1 MEILV
6 DIIYLLTQGHV
17 LSERESGN
25 LFFGVTKLLN
35 TSNEALRR
43 TVFLF
48 LRHFAIDPNT
58 GFILIGPLSTFIQS
72 EDKMLKT
79 NAFKIISKLI
89 DPSTKVGIDQYIK
102 VGISNTRMPADVTSS
117 SVLCAY
123 ELTLKGGQIAKSWI
137 AEINER
143 LNNSLDQPNLV
154 AYHTL
159 LLLKELKSTDKIY
172 LIKTFSAICN
182 NIKGQFASCQ
192 LIRFIGEVLMKF
204 DIDDKKQLNT
214 LHSYLE
220 TCCSKSNF
228 DSVILESSRAILK
241 IPNPKESMVKM
252 ALDNL
257 KQLLLNYKKVI
268 VYGTLKTLDEI
279 ATKYSSIAID
289 VFLDLEKILEN
300 VSNNL
305 SFKALALS
313 IFLKISKNL
322 SENRLERMLKTIT
335 EQYALFKEDFKREI
349 VLISISNYQADSAKY
364 KTYFSF
370 FTSLLKLPASEPTKL
385 EIVEAITWFVK
396 NVDCYKRQALVTLAE
411 YIEDCTSESI
421 KSKILLVIGNQSK
434 GMSNLN
440 QLVRHIYNRVIIEG
454 PIVRSAAISALGEI
468 ANHNENLKDK
478 IILLIKN
485 CLSDSDN
492 EVRERAYFYFK
503 ALSDNKEEEIRR
515 YIFPENQLTFSEDL
529 LRKAEIIQSII
540 ASKKQD
546 LISSSNI
553 NKDINDMLKNPD
565 IVNKIEIKAAV
576 KTSSIIGSTNLSTAK
591 SDKASIPS
599 TTQSNVDV
607 DPEFLKTS
615 FFKQH
620 NYPKIVTASQKL
632 TEDSAEYKVA
642 YRKYIYLDSVIL
654 AFSIENTVEESML
667 KNISLNITKTDKNDF
682 NLSKSEIIA
691 IEALKFGEVKTLFMR
706 LTPNTSQKYAYTMF
720 SLVLHYDVQELD
732 AKGNPHGAS
741 YKDNHVI
748 YKKIDIKFSDY
759 MTPHTKINEGN
770 FASEWN
776 TSTESES
783 FNAYDNKLKL
793 PYSSIKKAGQEISKL
808 IGLQP
813 FENLN
818 NLDKSASKFKF
829 TYAYESIYGTSV
841 RDLYNRFRL

>member
-17 LSERESGN
+17 LSDRESGS

-48 LRHFAIDPNT
+48 LRHFSIDPNT

-102 VGISNTRMPADVTSS
+102 VGISNTRMTADVTSS

-123 ELTLKGGQIAKSWI
+123 ELTLKGGQIAKAWI

-192 LIRFIGEVLMKF
+192 LIRFICEVLMKF

-220 TCCSKSNF
+220 TCCSKSSF

-279 ATKYSSIAID
+279 AAKYSSIAID

-300 VSNNL
+300 SNNNL

-322 SENRLERMLKTIT
+322 SENRLDRMLKTIT

-349 VLISISNYQADSAKY
+349 VLISVSNYQADSAKY

-370 FTSLLKLPASEPTKL
+370 FTSLLKLSASETTKL

-396 NVDCYKRQALVTLAE
+396 NVDVYKRQALVTLAE
-411 YIEDCTSESI
+411 YVEDCPSESI

-434 GMSNLN
+434 GMNNLN

-468 ANHNENLKDK
+468 ANHNDSLKEK
-478 IILLIKN
+478 IIILIKN

-492 EVRERAYFYFK
+492 EVRERAYFYYK
-503 ALSDNKEEEIRR
+503 ALNDNKEEEIKK
-515 YIFPENQLTFSEDL
+515 YIFPTNQLTFSEDL
-529 LRKAEIIQSII
+529 LRKAEILQSII

-546 LISSSNI
+546 LMGSSNI
-553 NKDINDMLKNPD
+553 NKDINELIQNPD
-565 IVNKIEIKAAV
+565 IVNKIEIKAAT
-576 KTSSIIGSTNLSTAK
+576 KPSSIIGPSSLSSAK
-591 SDKASIPS
+591 AEKVATPATSS
-599 TTQSNVDV
+599 QSNPDV
-607 DPEFLKTS
+607 DPEYLKTS
-615 FFKQH
+615 FFKQQ
-620 NYPKIVTASQKL
+620 NYPKFVTSSQKL

-642 YRKYIYLDSVIL
+642 YKKYIYLDSVIL

-667 KNISLNITKTDKNDF
+667 KNVSLSITKTDQNDF
-682 NLSKSEIIA
+682 NLSKSEIIG
-691 IEALKFGEVKTLFMR
+691 IDSLKFGETKTLFMK
-706 LTPNTSQKYAYTMF
+706 LTPNTSQKYAYTLF
-720 SLVLHYDVQELD
+720 TLVLNYDVQELD
-732 AKGNPHGAS
+732 AKGNPHGAA
-741 YKDNHVI
+741 YKDNHLI

-759 MTPHTKINEGN
+759 MTSHSKINESN
-770 FASEWN
+770 FTTEWN
-776 TSTESES
+776 TSSSESES
-783 FNAYDNKLKL
+783 FNSYDKKLKL

-818 NLDKSASKFKF
+818 TLDKSATKFKF
-829 TYAYESIYGTSV
+829 TYAYESIYGTTVSI
-841 RDLYNRFRL
+841 FI